1 MGRVAPDILEEI
13 KDKIDIVQLISQY
26 LPLKRAGRNF
36 KALCPFHGEKTPS
49 FTVSPEKQFFHC
61 FGCGASGDIFQF
73 VMKMENLTFPEALE
87 KLAQQAG
94 VELPRDWDD
103 GDSRDRRDRLY
114 RLHQEASKYF
124 CEALLSPQG
133 KKARELAK
141 ARGID
146 SWAWEKFQL
155 GYAPDSWDKLRE
167 VLKARGFSVQEM
179 LSVGLLG
186 EREDGREP
194 YVKFRHRLMIPI
206 WDTRGR
212 VVAFG
217 GRALDADQEPKYLN
231 SPEHSLFKKGEI
243 LYPYHLAR
251 RAAGDVGYVLL
262 VEGYMDAIT
271 CHLKGFP
278 NALAAMGTALTP
290 SQARKVLR
298 LSREVVLAY
307 DGDEAGR
314 KATLRAAAVF
324 FQLGVVP
331 RVLSLPPGEDPDS
344 FLRKEGEGAFAQLV
358 EEAQDVVLWYMREL
372 EDTYS
377 LSHPRD
383 RAKWLRE
390 MVSFLSPLK
399 GSLELESYLVEIS
412 SRTGVTLDGL
422 KQEIY
427 GRSKRVSGVS
437 ASQVTKGSW
446 EILYLALA
454 LSNPRWWRIF
464 KGDVLEDDQALGL
477 WNKMKGEEDPTLAL
491 SLLEEEERAFLIGKI
506 MEVPQ
511 EGMEDLFAS
520 CHRRAEVRLLER
532 EARRLKDSME
542 GALPQERGRLLA
554 QYMEIMRRI
563 KGVGEEGVY
572 EAH

>member
-13 KDKIDIVQLISQY
+13 KDRIDIVQLISQY

-94 VELPRDWDD
+94 VELPRGWDD
-103 GDSRDRRDRLY
+103 RDSRDRRDRLY
-114 RLHQEASKYF
+114 RLHQEASRYF

-133 KKARELAK
+133 EKARELAK
-141 ARGID
+141 ARGIE

-179 LSVGLLG
+179 LSVGLLV

-251 RAAGDVGYVLL
+251 RAAGDMGYVLL

-271 CHLKGFP
+271 CHLKGFS

-344 FLRKEGEGAFAQLV
+344 FLRKEGEGAFARLV

-372 EDTYS
+372 EYTYS
-377 LSHPRD
+377 LSHPRE

-427 GRSKRVSGVS
+427 GRSKRVSSLS
-437 ASQVTKGSW
+437 ASQATRGSW

-454 LSNPRWWRIF
+454 LSNPRWWRVF
-464 KGDVLEDDQALGL
+464 KGDVLEDEQALGL

-491 SLLEEEERAFLIGKI
+491 SLLEEEERAFLIGKV